1 VVASLRHQDT
11 DYDDLLMS
19 GVPRAEARD
28 QIRPAIDRL
37 LATWSLSQPGPA
49 VPRCLIVR
57 IRLRG
62 PAPCPVPGGATAA
75 ATVTMATCRWLGRAG
90 E

>member
-37 LATWSLSQPGPA
+37 LATWS
-49 VPRCLIVR
+49 
-57 IRLRG
+57 
-62 PAPCPVPGGATAA
+62 
-75 ATVTMATCRWLGRAG
+75 
-90 E
+90 

>member
-1 VVASLRHQDT
+1 LAVVASVRHQDT

-37 LATWSLSQPGPA
+37 LAAWS
-49 VPRCLIVR
+49 
-57 IRLRG
+57 
-62 PAPCPVPGGATAA
+62 
-75 ATVTMATCRWLGRAG
+75 
-90 E
+90 